1 MRFATSPF
9 PRAAALAL
17 TLGALLLAPTAHAQ
31 LKAPKGSTGKQSA
44 TPGKKAAEPAKPAAS
59 AAQQE
64 PEAEAVPPEI
74 AAKVEA
80 AALAAQGWLL
90 LLDRRDWGTAW
101 ESAAGMFRGAVP
113 LANWMD
119 GIPKV
124 RADLGALVEREPAA
138 ADYKTELPGRPV
150 GDYVTMLF
158 ASKFE
163 QREVEEVVTT
173 VREPDGKWRVTG
185 YTTR

>member
-1 MRFATSPF
+1 MRSATFPI
-9 PRAAALAL
+9 PRAVALAA
-17 TLGALLLAPTAHAQ
+17 TLCALLLAPAAQAQ
-31 LKAPKGSTGKQSA
+31 LKAPKGSGGKA
-44 TPGKKAAEPAKPAAS
+44 AANGKKAAEPARPAAS
-59 AAQQE
+59 APQAE

-74 AAKVEA
+74 EAKVQE

-119 GIPKV
+119 GVPKV
-124 RADLGALVEREPAA
+124 RADLGALVEREPEA

-163 QREVEEVVTT
+163 KREVEEVVTT
-173 VREPDGKWRVTG
+173 VREQDGKWRVTG
-185 YTTR
+185 YSTR